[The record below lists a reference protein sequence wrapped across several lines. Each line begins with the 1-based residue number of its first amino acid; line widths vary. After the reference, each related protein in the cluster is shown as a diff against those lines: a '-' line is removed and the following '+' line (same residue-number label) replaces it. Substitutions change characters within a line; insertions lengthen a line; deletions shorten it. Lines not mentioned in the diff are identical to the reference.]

1 MPSRWQIHGRGH
13 DTRVGGTRPRW
24 CFSTYIKALVAFA
37 ALAVVW
43 GVMGVN
49 IVSDWE
55 AAEEDGKLREDR
67 TPTGAPAPA

>member
-1 MPSRWQIHGRGH
+1 
-13 DTRVGGTRPRW
+13 
-24 CFSTYIKALVAFA
+24 VAFA
-37 ALAVVW
+37 ALAVW

-55 AAEEDGKLREDR
+55 AAEEDGKLREER